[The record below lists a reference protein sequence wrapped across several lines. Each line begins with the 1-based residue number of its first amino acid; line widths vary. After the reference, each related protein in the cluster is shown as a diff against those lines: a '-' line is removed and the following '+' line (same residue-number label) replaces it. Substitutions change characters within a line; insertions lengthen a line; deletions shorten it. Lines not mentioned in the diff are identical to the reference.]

1 MWLKSA
7 PPTGSHDSK
16 LREDNVCMLEPASTG
31 KSLCPLSE
39 REVKKGERGGV
50 SRSPSPDGAVQ
61 KKEVRNT
68 APKSERQHGDVAE
81 LPRG

>member
-1 MWLKSA
+1 MPS
-7 PPTGSHDSK
+7 
-16 LREDNVCMLEPASTG
+16 
-31 KSLCPLSE
+31 LSE
-39 REVKKGERGGV
+39 RGEEGGKGGWV
-50 SRSPSPDGAVQ
+50 SHSPSPDGAVQ